1 MVHAKRP
8 TRYWG
13 KRAKKSDSQNEDST
27 TTRYNTHT
35 HTQKRAYSHTIH
47 TYKIRI
53 SLYANFSGG
62 DDMRHWSN
70 GAYGRRNLKQ
80 RYFARWGGV
89 STRSEK
95 FLRGGKICGGEKN
108 SVVTRPV
115 ITQAARQFCRFISIS
130 VAERHDG

>member
-27 TTRYNTHT
+27 TTRYNTHTHT

-80 RYFARWGGV
+80 RYFARWGGGV

-108 SVVTRPV
+108 SVVTPG
-115 ITQAARQFCRFISIS
+115 QL
-130 VAERHDG
+130 